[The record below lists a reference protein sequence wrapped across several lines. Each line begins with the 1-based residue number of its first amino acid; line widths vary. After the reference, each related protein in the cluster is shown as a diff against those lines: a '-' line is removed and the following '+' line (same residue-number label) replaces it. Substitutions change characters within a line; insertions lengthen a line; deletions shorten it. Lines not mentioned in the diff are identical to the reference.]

1 MTQENW
7 ATICLGHIYIY
18 VEESQVLT
26 DWYYTLDQPNAFI
39 FTLHIFFG
47 GCNQMCV

>member
-7 ATICLGHIYIY
+7 ATICLEHIYIHI
-18 VEESQVLT
+18 EESQVLT
-26 DWYYTLDQPNAFI
+26 DWYYTLDQPNAF